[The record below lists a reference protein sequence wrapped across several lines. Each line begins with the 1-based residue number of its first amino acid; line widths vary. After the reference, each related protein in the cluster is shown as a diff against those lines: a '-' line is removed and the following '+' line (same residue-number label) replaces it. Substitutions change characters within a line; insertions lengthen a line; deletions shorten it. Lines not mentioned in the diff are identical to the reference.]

1 MDYFTLKLV
10 HQTAVA
16 LSFCGF
22 VARGAGS
29 LAGAAWVRGRAARSL
44 PHLVDSVLLL
54 SALTL
59 AFMLRIDP
67 VNAPWLLAKLTALM
81 VYIGLGIVAL
91 RPSFPLRTRA
101 IAWVAALLTF
111 GYMVSAAITKSPLG
125 VFAG

>member
-1 MDYFTLKLV
+1 MDYFTLKLI

-59 AFMLRIDP
+59 AFILRLDP

>member
-1 MDYFTLKLV
+1 MDYFTLKLI

-29 LAGAAWVRGRAARSL
+29 LAGAAWVRGRAARSV

-59 AFMLRIDP
+59 AFTLRLDP

-81 VYIGLGIVAL
+81 VYIGVGIVAL
-91 RPSFPLRTRA
+91 RQSFPLRTRA
-101 IAWVAALLTF
+101 TAWAAALLTF
-111 GYMVSAAITKSPLG
+111 GYMVSVAITKSPAG
-125 VFAG
+125 VFAS

>member
-1 MDYFTLKLV
+1 MDYFTLKLI

-29 LAGAAWVRGRAARSL
+29 LAGAAWVRGRAARSV

-59 AFMLRIDP
+59 AFTLRLDP

-91 RPSFPLRTRA
+91 RQSFPLRTRA
-101 IAWVAALLTF
+101 TAWVAALLTF
-111 GYMVSAAITKSPLG
+111 GYMVSVAITKSPAG
-125 VFAG
+125 VFAS